1 MARAT
6 TVLLL
11 VDFLNF
17 MDFDSARALAPYAV
31 RAARR
36 ARELKRRLAK
46 SKVPAIYANDNF
58 GHWES
63 DFRAIIETC
72 LARGGAARE
81 LAQIMM
87 PTHEDRSVLKP
98 RHSAFFG
105 TPLEFLLGDLGA
117 KRLVVTG
124 LTTDSCVMFTSHD
137 AYLRGYR
144 IWVPSDCVAA
154 AKPQFTR
161 DALDHISR
169 VLKASTVRSTTPL
182 NVAFK
187 SSDN

>member
-17 MDFDSARALAPYAV
+17 MNFGSARALAPFAI
-31 RAARR
+31 RAARHASALR
-36 ARELKRRLAK
+36 QRLAR
-46 SKVPAIYANDNF
+46 SNVPVIYANDNF

-63 DFRAIIETC
+63 DFRAVVESCI
-72 LARGGAARE
+72 ARGGAARE
-81 LAQIMM
+81 LARIMM
-87 PTHEDRSVLKP
+87 PAPHDRSVLKP

-105 TPLEFLLGDLGA
+105 TPLDFLLGDLGA
-117 KRLVVTG
+117 KRLIVTG
-124 LTTDSCVMFTSHD
+124 LTADSCVMFTSHD
-137 AYLRGYR
+137 AFLRGYR
-144 IWVPSDCVAA
+144 IWVPSDCVASS
-154 AKPQFTR
+154 KPHFTR
-161 DALDHISR
+161 YALDHISR
-169 VLKASTVRSTTPL
+169 VLKASTARSTTPL

>member
-17 MDFDSARALAPYAV
+17 MDFGSARALAPHAV
-31 RAARR
+31 RAAMR
-36 ARELKRRLAK
+36 ARELKRRLSRAR
-46 SKVPAIYANDNF
+46 VPVIYANDNF
-58 GHWES
+58 GRWES
-63 DFRAIIETC
+63 DFRAIVETC
-72 LARGGAARE
+72 LARGGASRE

-87 PTHEDRSVLKP
+87 PEPDDRSVLKP

-105 TPLEFLLGDLGA
+105 TPLEFLLADLGTR
-117 KRLVVTG
+117 RLIVTG
-124 LTTDSCVMFTSHD
+124 LTTDSCVMFTAHD

-161 DALDHISR
+161 DALDHMAR
-169 VLKASTVRSTTPL
+169 VLKASTARSTTPL

-187 SSDN
+187 SAAN